1 MRPLEPMRPAYGEA
15 LVALGRNRKDVV
27 VVSADVSNSDYSVEF
42 QKVFPDRF
50 FEVGIAEPSL
60 VDVAVGLS
68 KAGFVPLANSF
79 AFLLSLRAL
88 EAISTHLCYGNA
100 NVKIMAAYGG
110 LSPSFEGP
118 THHAIVD
125 LAIMRAL
132 PRMTVV
138 VPGDVAALHVL
149 LPQVVD
155 HNGPVYFRMNRN
167 EVPHVYEPGASL
179 TLGSAST
186 VRAGRDVAVIATGI
200 MVGRALEAADA
211 LQADGIETRVIDVH
225 TVKPLDVKAIVL
237 AARET
242 GAIVSAEEHSVLGGL
257 GAAVAE
263 TLGELMPVPMERVGV
278 RDQYADS
285 GPYQEMLDRHGLG
298 VEDVQRA
305 CHRVLARKGSARV
318 DEAVHHDVL

>member
-1 MRPLEPMRPAYGEA
+1 MRPAYGEA
-15 LVALGRNRKDVV
+15 LVALGRRRADVV
-27 VVSADVSNSDYSVEF
+27 VVSADVANSDYSVEF
-42 QKVFPDRF
+42 QKVFPERF

-68 KAGFVPLANSF
+68 KAGFIPLANSF

-138 VPGDVAALHVL
+138 VPSDVAALHAL

-155 HNGPVYFRMNRN
+155 HRGPVYFRMNRN
-167 EVPHVYEPGASL
+167 EVPRVYAAEPAL
-179 TLGSAST
+179 TLGTAST
-186 VRAGRDVAVIATGI
+186 VRSGGDLAIIATGI
-200 MVGRALEAADA
+200 MVGRALEAADS
-211 LQADGIETRVIDVH
+211 LQAEGVEARVVDMH
-225 TVKPLDVKAIVL
+225 TLKPLDAETIEL

-242 GAIVSAEEHSVLGGL
+242 GAIVAAEEHTIMGGL
-257 GAAVAE
+257 AAAVAE
-263 TLGELMPVPMERVGV
+263 TLAERRPVPMERVGIQD
-278 RDQYADS
+278 RFADS
-285 GPYQEMLDRHGLG
+285 GPYQDMLDRHGLG
-298 VEDVQRA
+298 VEDVRRA
-305 CHRVLARKGSARV
+305 CHRVLSRKASARV
-318 DEAVHHDVL
+318 